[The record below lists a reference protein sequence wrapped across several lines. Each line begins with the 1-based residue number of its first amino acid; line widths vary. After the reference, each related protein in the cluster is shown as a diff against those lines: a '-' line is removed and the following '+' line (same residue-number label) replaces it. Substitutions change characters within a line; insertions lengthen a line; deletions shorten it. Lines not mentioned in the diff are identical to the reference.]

1 MKCQS
6 CGKREATVRYMENI
20 NGKKQEMHLCVE
32 CAKKLGFADFSN
44 MFSPIFT
51 SIPSFFEDFNLVEEE
66 KCKTCGYTFEDYANT
81 GLFGCPD
88 CYDTFSDRLDEIFLK
103 LHGKNR
109 HLRLNDSKTKIENVK
124 KDKVKNSENVTKTKS
139 KNDEVLSLK
148 EELKELI
155 KKEEYEKAAVVR
167 DKIKELEKKK

>member
-6 CGKREATVRYMENI
+6 CGKREATVRYMEKI
-20 NGKKQEMHLCVE
+20 NGNKQELHLCVD
-32 CAKKLGFADFSN
+32 CAKKLGFVDFSN

-51 SIPSFFEDFNLVEEE
+51 SIPSFFEDFNLVEED

-81 GLFGCPD
+81 GLFGCPN

-109 HLRLNDSKTKIENVK
+109 HLRLSENKTKIDNAKKEKVK
-124 KDKVKNSENVTKTKS
+124 KNENVTKIKF
-139 KNDEVLSLK
+139 KNDELLSLK

-155 KKEEYEKAAVVR
+155 KQEEYEKAAVVR
-167 DKIKELEKKK
+167 DKIKAIEKK